1 VKLSQQEDI
10 VQTNHYITTITFPC
24 HVYDVHGDYIG
35 NLIFG
40 YPGHGETLD
49 GSQTAVFPGKKYV
62 KEYTENFRNH
72 ALANGTLRVSHE
84 ILGNKAYITLLDIGY
99 VDRRG
104 NIHLNI
110 GLYELAA

>member
-1 VKLSQQEDI
+1 MAPNQHI
-10 VQTNHYITTITFPC
+10 AAITFPC

-35 NLIFG
+35 NIIFG
-40 YPGHGETLD
+40 LPGHGETLD
-49 GSQTAVFPGKKYV
+49 GSQTAAFPNRKYLP
-62 KEYTENFRNH
+62 EYVENFRNH

-84 ILGNKAYITLLDIGY
+84 ILGDKAYITLLDILY